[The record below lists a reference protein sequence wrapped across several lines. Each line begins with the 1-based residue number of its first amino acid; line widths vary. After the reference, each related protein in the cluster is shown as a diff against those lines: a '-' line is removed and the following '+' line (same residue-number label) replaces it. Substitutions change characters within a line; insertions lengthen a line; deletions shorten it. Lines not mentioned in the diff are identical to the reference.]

1 MTRDEL
7 ITGLQD
13 MHDRMRDGFDSA
25 EPPQALLREAIA
37 AIAQDRASRGG
48 DAADG
53 VWVPREP
60 TEAMKR
66 AGGHVNSEWLN
77 DNAPIGEA
85 RYAMPMGGVWQ
96 AMLAAV
102 PSVATGEQSDLG
114 SLDQLP

>member
-1 MTRDEL
+1 MDETAKTEALPPLPAYFDDCTDRTRNEV
-7 ITGLQD
+7 
-13 MHDRMRDGFDSA
+13 
-25 EPPQALLREAIA
+25 QAYARA